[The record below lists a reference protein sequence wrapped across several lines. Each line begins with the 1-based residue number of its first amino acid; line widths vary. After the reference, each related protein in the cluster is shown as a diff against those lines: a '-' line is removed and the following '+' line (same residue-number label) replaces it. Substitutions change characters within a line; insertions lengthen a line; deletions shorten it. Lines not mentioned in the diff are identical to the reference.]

1 MGQTVEAGIGGG
13 RNLNQS
19 PGAGSR
25 RNRVPDEDYRLRTHL
40 PPFLT
45 ANERSVNVD
54 PEFRFDEGWPEL
66 FAKALARASY
76 RPPRASDPSFAICL

>member
-1 MGQTVEAGIGGG
+1 MDGSKEQAVAPPRYSRTFKQLPSMGQTVEAGIGGG

-54 PEFRFDEGWPEL
+54 PEFRFDEG
-66 FAKALARASY
+66 
-76 RPPRASDPSFAICL
+76 